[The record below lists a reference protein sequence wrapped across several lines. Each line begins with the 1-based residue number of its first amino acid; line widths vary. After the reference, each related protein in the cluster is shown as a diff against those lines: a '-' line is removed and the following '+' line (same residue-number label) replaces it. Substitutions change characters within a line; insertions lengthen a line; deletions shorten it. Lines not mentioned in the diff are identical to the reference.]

1 MNVIMLLKPKETVQY
16 IFEDNT
22 LRQGLEKMRAHSYTA
37 IPVISQDGLY
47 VGTVSEG
54 DFLYYILEKRDNT
67 LKAKEK
73 HLVRDILREG
83 FNPAVRIDVTMD
95 ELLERAMHQNF
106 VPVTDDFGTFI
117 GINGILAVL
126 ILDHVDRD
134 QDERRKNFEVRFLGV
149 FPFQKPE
156 SEI

>member
-1 MNVIMLLKPKETVQY
+1 MNVIMLLKPKTTVQY

-22 LRQGLEKMRAHSYTA
+22 LRQGLAKMRAHSYTA
-37 IPVISQDGLY
+37 IPVISQDGKY

-54 DFLYYILEKRDNT
+54 DFLYYILDQRNNS

-95 ELLERAMHQNF
+95 ELLERAMRQNF
-106 VPVTDDFGTFI
+106 VPVTDDFDTFI
-117 GINGILAVL
+117 GIVT
-126 ILDHVDRD
+126 R
-134 QDERRKNFEVRFLGV
+134 QDIIRNFIE
-149 FPFQKPE
+149 
-156 SEI
+156 